1 MTNLGFKGVV
11 AASWEAVLLEK
22 PFLLF
27 LIGCL
32 LTHQASEASSQYGF
46 KGCKFYLQQVCSSIS
61 LFKLLVPK
69 PEKAMAPHSSTLA
82 WRVLWME
89 EPHRLQSIGSLRV
102 GSDWTTS
109 LSLSCIGEE
118 NGNPLQCCCLKNT
131 RDRGAWWAAVYGV
144 AQSRKRLK
152 WLSSSST

>member
-1 MTNLGFKGVV
+1 MTNLGFKGIV

-82 WRVLWME
+82 WRVPWME

-102 GSDWTTS
+102 GPDWTTS
-109 LSLSCIGEE
+109 LSLFTFMHWRRKWQPTPVFLPEE
-118 NGNPLQCCCLKNT
+118 YQGQGSLVGC
-131 RDRGAWWAAVYGV
+131 
-144 AQSRKRLK
+144 RL
-152 WLSSSST
+152 WGRTESETTEVT

>member
-1 MTNLGFKGVV
+1 MGFKGIV

-82 WRVLWME
+82 WRVPWME

-102 GSDWTTS
+102 GPD
-109 LSLSCIGEE
+109 
-118 NGNPLQCCCLKNT
+118 
-131 RDRGAWWAAVYGV
+131 
-144 AQSRKRLK
+144 
-152 WLSSSST
+152 